1 MSQENVRVVKELY
14 EAFFRRDMGAIVARV
29 WPEFEVKQTTAVP
42 WGGTYRGA
50 EGLVEFF
57 GKLAAHLNNEA
68 LPIERYL
75 DAGEHVVAIGRTQGT
90 VKGNGKRFDVPLAH
104 VWELRGVKAVSFR
117 PFIDVPTMKM
127 SLGEE

>member
-1 MSQENVRVVKELY
+1 MSQENVGVVKELY
-14 EAFFRRDMGAIVARV
+14 EAFFRRDMEMIRARV
-29 WPEFEVKQTTAVP
+29 SPEFVVMQTTAVP

-57 GKLAAHLNNEA
+57 GKLASHLNNEA

-104 VWELRGVKAVSFR
+104 VWEIREGRAARFT
-117 PFIDVPTMKM
+117 PFIDVPTMLEALKN
-127 SLGEE
+127 

>member
-1 MSQENVRVVKELY
+1 MSQDNVRVVKELY
-14 EAFFRRDMGAIVARV
+14 EEFFQRDIKAILERVSPGFEAR
-29 WPEFEVKQTTAVP
+29 QTTAVP

-50 EGLVEFF
+50 EGLVAFF
-57 GKLAAHLNNEA
+57 GKLAGHLNNEA

-104 VWELRGVKAVSFR
+104 VWEVREGKAVSFR
-117 PFIDVPTMKM
+117 PFIDVPTMM
-127 SLGEE
+127 ACLD